1 MSIGGNW
8 RARGSRG
15 LYGKRPTPGQILA
28 LKFQAWRV
36 LDIVDVLPIDY
47 ERPEYILGVAP
58 IGQGG
63 VEGERH
69 ITTIR
74 ERPATPSRFEGGTTW
89 LGSSGGGPNFD
100 VLSEHFD
107 VCGRCGDVQPCRE
120 VWAEAQGVRAVNE
133 LMRFDDP
140 SVCPVCQEPIT
151 LRQKTVT
158 LPNVVSPFGGMVTF
172 HARQGCFGSAVEYEK
187 RVLKAGAIPAL
198 TLSCGGRLIEHV
210 DGTFECLNMDCPNVH
225 AAHGN
230 YEQCRYRSH
239 GCPRLEC
246 QLAVTS

>member
-1 MSIGGNW
+1 MIYAGKW
-8 RARGSRG
+8 RASGSSG

-28 LKFQAWRV
+28 VDFRAWRV
-36 LDIVDVLPIDY
+36 LDIVDVLPIDT

-58 IGQGG
+58 IAQGG
-63 VEGERH
+63 SEGKRH
-69 ITTIR
+69 ILTVR
-74 ERPATPSRFEGGTTW
+74 ERPATRSRFDGGA
-89 LGSSGGGPNFD
+89 LYVGSAGGSPNFD
-100 VLSEHFD
+100 VLDEHFS
-107 VCGRCGDVQPCRE
+107 VCGKCGDVQPCRE
-120 VWAEAQGVRAVNE
+120 VWAEAQGAHAVKE

-140 SVCPVCQEPIT
+140 SACPACQEPIT
-151 LRQKTVT
+151 LRQKTVA
-158 LPNVVSPFGGMVTF
+158 LPNVVSPLGGTVTF
-172 HARQGCFGSAVEYEK
+172 HARQRCLHSAVMYEK

-210 DGTFECLNMDCPNVH
+210 DGTLECLDLDCPDVN

-246 QLAVTS
+246 QIAVAS